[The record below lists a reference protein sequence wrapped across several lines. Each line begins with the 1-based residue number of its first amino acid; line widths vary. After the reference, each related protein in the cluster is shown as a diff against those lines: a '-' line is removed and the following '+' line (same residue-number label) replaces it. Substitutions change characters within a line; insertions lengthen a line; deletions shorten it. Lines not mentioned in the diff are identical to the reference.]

1 MDIKDF
7 IRSTRFITYQIG
19 GVVLIKDTECDKDY
33 SIDDG
38 IVDLLNDLDADYK
51 LMRIDRDKF
60 HMLFKQWLRKY
71 MYRMIEDLEERKK
84 EETK

>member
-19 GVVLIKDTECDKDY
+19 GVVLIKDTEKDVDY
-33 SIDDG
+33 SIDEE

-71 MYRMIEDLEERKK
+71 MYRMMEDLEERKK